1 MRGAKAPLF
10 HVGPFAVLAL
20 RAKAQDAALGARP
33 SGMARFTLCL
43 SGGETGMFDFAS
55 LEVIGQ

>member
-1 MRGAKAPLF
+1 M
-10 HVGPFAVLAL
+10 LAL

-43 SGGETGMFDFAS
+43 SGGETGMFESRELRSYRAMNEARVS
-55 LEVIGQ
+55 IRCVQG